1 MTVNGEQ
8 EMSPLPDTFFSQ
20 VDEAKQRAARLAARS
35 DALTNATK
43 KRDDT
48 LFALFRHLHALDNE
62 LRKLVH
68 RFQSSNH
75 IRRLDRVCKTTCGR
89 PGPD

>member
-1 MTVNGEQ
+1 M
-8 EMSPLPDTFFSQ
+8 
-20 VDEAKQRAARLAARS
+20 AKQPVKRRDWTKEDIRTLKTLARENTKTTVIARRLKRS
-35 DALTNATK
+35 VGATYQQ
-43 KRDDT
+43 
-48 LFALFRHLHALDNE
+48 AS
-62 LRKLVH
+62 KLVH